1 MKKMYKILL
10 LSIITMAF
18 LSCGNKNTPNTS
30 ELDGKTFNNGEV
42 QMQFNDG
49 EVTYSL
55 ANPSPTANARSALT
69 NYTPS
74 QKFTYEID
82 EVNKTIEF
90 NLTQVW
96 NENEPCDYETA
107 LNQAKAECEKIE
119 DSLNDLNKSITEALA
134 AVPEV
139 AEEITKKIDNYYAE
153 QEALLTEYLDSKYN
167 SIIFFAY
174 ELNNE
179 LFKISE
185 KFKDDLT
192 DASSKFFYTNEDGN
206 IEIILNDYD
215 NLIPFSIKVDGN
227 KYIGVPEI
235 DITNNKISIEL
246 YNKDINYEDIG
257 ANILESLQTKLSEVL
272 QGNTTAD
279 SFLSDSGLLPISINF
294 SYEIISEDGNSYLKL
309 KLENTPNGLELPDT
323 EFTLTYTPVL
333 AANLSLTEVK

>member
-1 MKKMYKILL
+1 MWLWK
-10 LSIITMAF
+10 
-18 LSCGNKNTPNTS
+18 
-30 ELDGKTFNNGEV
+30 
-42 QMQFNDG
+42 
-49 EVTYSL
+49 
-55 ANPSPTANARSALT
+55 
-69 NYTPS
+69 
-74 QKFTYEID
+74 
-82 EVNKTIEF
+82 
-90 NLTQVW
+90 
-96 NENEPCDYETA
+96 A

-119 DSLNDLNKSITEALA
+119 DSLNNLKKFITEALA

-179 LFKISE
+179 LFTISE

-192 DASSKFFYTNEDGN
+192 DASSKFVYTNEDGN

-257 ANILESLQTKLSEVL
+257 ANILESLESLESKISEVL
-272 QGNTTAD
+272 LGNTTSD

-294 SYEIISEDGNSYLKL
+294 SYEVISEDENDYLKL

-323 EFTLTYTPVL
+323 EFILTYTPVL
-333 AANLSLTEVK
+333 ADNLSLTEVK